1 MRKPLLVTT
10 VPIPIG
16 DLKLGSLI
24 IDRSH
29 PTQNVYAPIDIQLQ
43 DAPTETVLKRTQK
56 NYKTLVRTYSRTAL
70 RPHLSVLGWDFTREH
85 PDVAVQIE
93 SLEGFTYEL
102 RNPLQWFNALIEQP
116 GSREWLQTMNRRA
129 ADVFLVTGCR
139 SLRDAR
145 VTLNRKQQKTNGI
158 NVMVDIG
165 MVASAAAGAPL
176 PVPTGQEIGIQA
188 EQKTLYQQ
196 NEQYVAPGEQ
206 VFAIQYKKLKFKTF
220 PRDGVRQASV
230 GLSTLWEDV
239 LVHHG
244 EAAPA
249 NLIAV
254 QLDDAVQVGRP
265 TTRVSDEGEEDIYFV
280 VDGDH

>member
-1 MRKPLLVTT
+1 MHRLKQCSRHPRRTIRPLC
-10 VPIPIG
+10 
-16 DLKLGSLI
+16 
-24 IDRSH
+24 
-29 PTQNVYAPIDIQLQ
+29 A
-43 DAPTETVLKRTQK
+43 
-56 NYKTLVRTYSRTAL
+56 YSRTVL

-93 SLEGFTYEL
+93 ALEGFTYEL

-116 GSREWLQTMNRRA
+116 GSREWLQTMNRRG
-129 ADVFLVTGCR
+129 ADIFLVTGCR
-139 SLRDAR
+139 SLQDAR
-145 VTLNRKQQKTNGI
+145 VTLHRKHQKTNGI
-158 NVMVDIG
+158 NVMVDVG

-176 PVPTGQEIGIQA
+176 PVPTGLEIGIQA
-188 EQKTLYQQ
+188 EQKTLDQQ

-206 VFAIQYKKLKFKTF
+206 VFAIQYKKLRFKTF

-244 EAAPA
+244 EAALRTEA
-249 NLIAV
+249 KLIAV